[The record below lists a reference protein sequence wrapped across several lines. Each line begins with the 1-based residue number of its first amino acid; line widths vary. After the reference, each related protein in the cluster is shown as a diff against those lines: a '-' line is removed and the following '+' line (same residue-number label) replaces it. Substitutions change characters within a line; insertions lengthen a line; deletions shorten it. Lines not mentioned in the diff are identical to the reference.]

1 MCAFACARSV
11 TWGWFS
17 EPTTSSS
24 MYKPSTNKDQKNT
37 KAWAQCGPY
46 FIYLFI
52 FKDVSLCFSKT
63 WLLLC
68 SQTRMWKKKK
78 KNLNPFGK
86 LIRLCKLFRFL
97 NSLFFNSLLK
107 VQYFTHGLVFFSS
120 SSPFP
125 PLLMSLV
132 ETNFGHDES
141 GWLELFGD
149 GVSAAYIFQP
159 WWGRWRESLT
169 HFPFCCVLCCNRRS
183 QTKI

>member
-1 MCAFACARSV
+1 MCAFACARGV

-68 SQTRMWKKKK
+68 SQTQWRKKTQ
-78 KNLNPFGK
+78 KNPNPFGK

-97 NSLFFNSLLK
+97 MQLLVK
-107 VQYFTHGLVFFSS
+107 SSIFHTRLVFFSP

-125 PLLMSLV
+125 SLV

-141 GWLELFGD
+141 GWIKLHVFGD
-149 GVSAAYIFQP
+149 GVSVTCIFQP
-159 WWGRWRESLT
+159 WWGRWCEPLT

>member
-68 SQTRMWKKKK
+68 SQTRMWREKKKTK
-78 KNLNPFGK
+78 TLLVNWLGSANFSGFW
-86 LIRLCKLFRFL
+86 C
-97 NSLFFNSLLK
+97 NSLLK
-107 VQYFTHGLVFFSS
+107 VQYFTHGLFFFSS

-125 PLLMSLV
+125 PLLTSLV

-141 GWLELFGD
+141 GWLELHVFGD
-149 GVSAAYIFQP
+149 GVSVACIFQP

-169 HFPFCCVLCCNRRS
+169 HFPFCCVSCCNRRT

>member
-68 SQTRMWKKKK
+68 SQTRMWREKKKTK
-78 KNLNPFGK
+78 TLLVNWLGSANFSGFW
-86 LIRLCKLFRFL
+86 C
-97 NSLFFNSLLK
+97 NSLLK
-107 VQYFTHGLVFFSS
+107 VQYFTHGLFFFS

-125 PLLMSLV
+125 PLLASLV
-132 ETNFGHDES
+132 ETNFGHAES
-141 GWLELFGD
+141 GWLELYVSGD
-149 GVSAAYIFQP
+149 GVSVACIFQP
-159 WWGRWRESLT
+159 WWGRWCESLA
-169 HFPFCCVLCCNRRS
+169 HFPFRCVSCCNQKS
-183 QTKI
+183 QAKI